1 MIGID
6 REVPK
11 DRKIFETSTNTSN
24 NPFEDDLD
32 ENYTE
37 DLADKISVAKAEG
50 KDYGDLKIQLSFS

>member
-32 ENYTE
+32 ENFTE
-37 DLADKISVAKAEG
+37 DLSNNDADKISVARAEG
-50 KDYGDLKIQLSFS
+50 RDYGNHKT

>member
-11 DRKIFETSTNTSN
+11 DRKIFETSKNTRN

-32 ENYTE
+32 ENFTE
-37 DLADKISVAKAEG
+37 DLSNNDADKISVAKAEG
-50 KDYGDLKIQLSFS
+50 RDYGDNIT